1 MLFFF
6 NTLRILRGFHFF
18 ALECPIIKFKGRTA
32 RTTAST
38 TIVGTI
44 FGQLL
49 LPAGCTHK
57 FIVPAGGEGTITAC
71 FAWNF
76 MCIRPVAS

>member
-6 NTLRILRGFHFF
+6 NTLRILRGFHFL
-18 ALECPIIKFKGRTA
+18 ALECPLIKFKGRTA

-49 LPAGCTHK
+49 PPAGITGK
-57 FIVPAGGEGTITAC
+57 FIVPAGGEGYITAC
-71 FAWNF
+71 FAQNLV
-76 MCIRPVAS
+76 CIRPVGC